1 MIDSATGASGRLALA
16 RRGRID
22 VLLRW
27 IRRSVETA
35 VVALFATLTIAV
47 FLQVVARYVFNRPPA
62 WTEELARYCQ
72 VWLVLLA
79 SSLCIRK
86 GSHLAVDYLGPT
98 LKSSARKALDV
109 VTGVLITVY
118 AAVVSIWGI
127 RLMLVGFH
135 QISPAMQVN
144 MGVVYAVFPLAG
156 SLMVM
161 EALLVTLGRLAGDP
175 EA

>member
-1 MIDSATGASGRLALA
+1 MTDLSTETAGWVTDAPE
-16 RRGRID
+16 GRIATM
-22 VLLRW
+22 LYW
-27 IRRSVETA
+27 IRRSVEIT
-35 VVALFATLTIAV
+35 VVALFAALTVAV

-72 VWLVLLA
+72 VWLVLLS

-86 GSHLAVDYLGPT
+86 GSHLAVDYLGPA

-127 RLMLVGFH
+127 RLMVVGFY
-135 QISPAMQVN
+135 QVSPAMQVN

-156 SLMVM
+156 GLMVI
-161 EALLVTLGRLAGDP
+161 ESLLVTLRRLRGGH